1 MKKQG
6 KKQGVLRTIL
16 FVFISLLLGLGVYSC
31 NAQNL
36 TGNLMPMPFG
46 VGMGVVMSGSME
58 PKMSVD
64 DFIVVV
70 KREAYSEGEIV
81 VYQEH
86 RLLVVH
92 EIIRIEEDM
101 VTTKGAANNSEDEPI
116 PMSAIKGEVVLQI
129 KGVGK
134 VVRWMKSPFGTL
146 LILAIAL
153 LLLTKSYGAE
163 SKQSEETN
171 ELNEIKQEIER
182 LKAAEGE
189 RQNKE

>member
-92 EIIRIEEDM
+92 EIICIEEDM
-101 VTTKGAANNSEDEPI
+101 VTTKGVANNSEDEPI

-146 LILAIAL
+146 LILTIAFL
-153 LLLTKSYGAE
+153 LLAKSYKAE
-163 SKQSEETN
+163 SKQSDETN

-182 LKAAEGE
+182 LKAAESE

>member
-1 MKKQG
+1 MKKQR
-6 KKQGVLRTIL
+6 KKRGVLRAIL
-16 FVFISLLLGLGVYSC
+16 FVFISLFLGLGVYGC

-46 VGMGVVMSGSME
+46 MGVGVVMSGSME

-70 KREAYSEGEIV
+70 KRQTYSEGELV
-81 VYQEH
+81 VYQER

-92 EIIRIEEDM
+92 EIIRIEEGM

-134 VVRWMKSPFGTL
+134 FVRWMKSPFGTL
-146 LILAIAL
+146 LILTIAFL
-153 LLLTKSYGAE
+153 LLVKSYNAE
-163 SKQSEETN
+163 SKQSDETN

>member
-16 FVFISLLLGLGVYSC
+16 FIFISLFLGLDVYSC

-70 KREAYSEGEIV
+70 KRKAYSEGEIV

-182 LKAAEGE
+182 LKEAEAE
-189 RQNKE
+189 KQNKE

>member
-1 MKKQG
+1 MKTKKKQS
-6 KKQGVLRTIL
+6 VWRTIL
-16 FVFISLLLGLGVYSC
+16 FVLISVVLGFGLYSC

-58 PKMSVD
+58 PKISVD

-129 KGVGK
+129 KGLGK

-146 LILAIAL
+146 LILTIAFL
-153 LLLTKSYGAE
+153 LLNKSYKAE
-163 SKQSEETN
+163 SKQSDETN
-171 ELNEIKQEIER
+171 ELNEIKREIER
-182 LKAAEGE
+182 LKSADSEK
-189 RQNKE
+189 KE

>member
-146 LILAIAL
+146 LILTIAFL
-153 LLLTKSYGAE
+153 LLAKSYKAE
-163 SKQSEETN
+163 SKQSDETN

-182 LKAAEGE
+182 LKAAESE